1 MAIGSDADLLLSLYR
16 DAMTLP
22 AAAFQDSAIRR
33 LRGALRF
40 ESAIWGQGYLA
51 GPGDGKGRLVPV
63 QVHTHEI
70 DPAGFERWKAINRA
84 DKVIPIVLGAPGT
97 THVFHAPT
105 MFSAKADAVMRDYAR
120 RFGRQSYLIT
130 AFGCHG
136 STLHEWCSFYR
147 PDPDDHFTDGE
158 RERCQVL
165 ANHLTQAAE
174 VNALVGSGGSGDGGG
189 GSGGIGS
196 PAAQPGD
203 VHAAADCTA
212 LATRAGR
219 LVSAQPA
226 FLRLCAQQWR
236 EFDGRTVPRQALRP
250 LQEGI
255 RVVRLG
261 KFTLSGRRIGD
272 LWRLRL
278 DSAPAAAA
286 LPPRRLDVAA
296 LFAQGHATKEIAD
309 LLGLAHSTVRNQLSA
324 AYRALGVSD
333 RSGLRARL
341 AETAAR
347 RP

>member
-1 MAIGSDADLLLSLYR
+1 MTIGADTDLLLALYR
-16 DAMTLP
+16 DATALP
-22 AAAFQDSAIRR
+22 AAVFQDRAIRR
-33 LRGALRF
+33 LRDALRF
-40 ESAIWGQGYLA
+40 ESAIWGRGYLA
-51 GPGDGKGRLVPV
+51 DPGAGKGQLVPV

-97 THVFHAPT
+97 THAFHAPT
-105 MFSAKADAVMRDYAR
+105 MFSAKGDAVMRDYAR

-147 PDPDDHFTDGE
+147 PDPDDRFTDGE
-158 RERCQVL
+158 RQRCQVL
-165 ANHLTQAAE
+165 ANHLTQALAVSTLLE
-174 VNALVGSGGSGDGGG
+174 ASGSRSDAASLVPRP
-189 GSGGIGS
+189 
-196 PAAQPGD
+196 PASED
-203 VHAAADCTA
+203 AATCTA
-212 LATRAGR
+212 LATRTGR

-236 EFDGRTVPRQALRP
+236 EFDGRTVPRSALRP
-250 LQEGI
+250 LQEGV
-255 RVVRLG
+255 RVVRLV
-261 KFTLSGRRIGD
+261 KFILSGRRIGD
-272 LWRLRL
+272 LWWLRL
-278 DSAPAAAA
+278 EPAPAAAV

-309 LLGLAHSTVRNQLSA
+309 MLGLAHSTVRNQLAA

-341 AETAAR
+341 AQTATR